1 MINLSYRIR
10 RQKSIGNFW
19 AIIHPVP
26 HSDGADFQSKEDSMD
41 TLQEIKQRVA
51 ERRDDIIQFLRDIC
65 AIPSMDSLIAEVG
78 ERIQAEMRRLGY
90 DEVRF
95 DRMGNTLGRI
105 GSGPRVLVYDSHIDT
120 VGIGNRE
127 DWEWD
132 PFTGK
137 VEDGRLYARGASD
150 EKGSTP
156 GMVHGLA
163 IARDL
168 GLLEGYTVY
177 YFGNMEEWCDGIAPN
192 AFVEADPKVRPDF
205 VLIGEPTKM
214 NIYRGHKGRIELK
227 VTATGRSAHAA
238 SHYLGDNAVYK
249 MISIIN
255 LIRELDRR
263 MRFGMGSHPVL
274 GHPSIVVTDVA
285 ARTASLNAV
294 PDQFTIMIDRRITL
308 SESHD
313 DVVNQV
319 KGLIPDY
326 LQQEIFVEELFY
338 DTPSYTGFVFPV
350 TKYFPAWLQEET
362 HPLVQAGLQA
372 VRDLWGEERPLG
384 TWDFS
389 TNGIY
394 WAGKAGIP
402 SIGFGPGDEKT
413 AHTLLEN
420 VPLDEVVSAAE
431 FYAYLPRALAERV

>member
-1 MINLSYRIR
+1 MDI
-10 RQKSIGNFW
+10 QK
-19 AIIHPVP
+19 
-26 HSDGADFQSKEDSMD
+26 
-41 TLQEIKQRVA
+41 EIKQRVA
-51 ERRDDIIQFLRDIC
+51 GNKDQIIKFMRDIC
-65 AIPSMDSLIAEVG
+65 AIPSMDSLIGPVG
-78 ERIQAEMRRLGY
+78 ECIQAEMRRLGY

-105 GSGPRVLVYDSHIDT
+105 GNGPKVLVYDSHIDT
-120 VGIGNRE
+120 VGVGDRD

-132 PFTGK
+132 PFLGK
-137 VEDGRLYARGASD
+137 VENGILYARGACD

-168 GLLEGYTVY
+168 GLLDGYTAY

-192 AFVEADPKVRPDF
+192 AFVEADPKVKPDF
-205 VLIGEPTKM
+205 VIIGEPTMM

-227 VTATGRSAHAA
+227 ITATGRSAHAA
-238 SHYLGDNAVYK
+238 VHYIGDNAVYK

-263 MRFGMGSHPVL
+263 MRFGQGSHPVL
-274 GHPSIVVTDVA
+274 GNASIAVTDVA
-285 ARTASLNAV
+285 ARTNSLNAV
-294 PDQFTIMIDRRITL
+294 PNQFTIFIDRRITL
-308 SESHD
+308 SEPHD
-313 DVVNQV
+313 EVINLI

-326 LQQEIFVEELFY
+326 LQNEIIVEELFY
-338 DTPSYTGFVFPV
+338 DTPSYTGFTFPLN
-350 TKYFPAWLQEET
+350 KYYPAWLQEET
-362 HPLVQAGLQA
+362 HPLVQAGLKSI
-372 VRDLWGEERPLG
+372 RDLWGEDRPLG

-389 TNGIY
+389 TNGTY

-413 AHTLLEN
+413 AHTIMEN
-420 VPLDEVVSAAE
+420 VPLDDMVSATE
-431 FYAYLPRALAERV
+431 FYAYLPKSLKETGG